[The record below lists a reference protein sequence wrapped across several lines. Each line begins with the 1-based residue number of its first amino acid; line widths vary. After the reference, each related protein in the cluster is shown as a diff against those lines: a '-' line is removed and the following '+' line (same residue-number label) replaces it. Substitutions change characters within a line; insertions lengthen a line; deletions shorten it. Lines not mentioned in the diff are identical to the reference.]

1 MRKTITL
8 TIAFLLA
15 SVSSIL
21 MANPVQKKN
30 NATTVSRAYA
40 LRVYDDSWGKNNSQ
54 TELVSFDVDN
64 PNEITVEQKFE
75 NKLARAATYVDGTYY
90 MLESDDG
97 YVAYRFSSYDVNTK
111 EYKVIKEYKTS
122 DLENALMIQCMT
134 YDPTTKKIF
143 LYAFDILNSTGG
155 EEGGGEL
162 DIPFEL
168 LTIDPATGKAT
179 VVGENTMQQILTLAV
194 SADGYMYGI
203 DTNGTLWGINKTNGS
218 LLYEEGYAPV
228 QPQSL

>member
-1 MRKTITL
+1 MRKSITL

-15 SVSSIL
+15 SMSSIL

-64 PNEITVEQKFE
+64 PNEMTVEQKFE

-155 EEGGGEL
+155 EEEGGEL

-168 LTIDPATGKAT
+168 LTVDPATGKAT
-179 VVGENTMQQILTLAV
+179 VVG
-194 SADGYMYGI
+194 
-203 DTNGTLWGINKTNGS
+203 
-218 LLYEEGYAPV
+218 
-228 QPQSL
+228 